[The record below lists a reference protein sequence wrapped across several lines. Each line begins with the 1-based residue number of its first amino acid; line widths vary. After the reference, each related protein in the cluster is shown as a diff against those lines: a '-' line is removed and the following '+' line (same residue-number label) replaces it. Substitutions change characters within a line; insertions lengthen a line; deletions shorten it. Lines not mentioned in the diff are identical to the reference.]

1 MLSAARGVL
10 IFPISFFFLIAQEPP
25 PTPADLPAADT
36 GLPGRLSSGS
46 SSQPQAFDKVITKD
60 AKSKTGVFTV
70 HEIKEKYYYEIPKT
84 ELNKE
89 FLFTTQI
96 ARTTLGVGY
105 GGQFVSERVVR
116 WERHANKINLRE
128 VNYEV
133 VADPKTPISLAVKAA
148 NNDTIVM
155 SFPIAA
161 FGKEPGKDKDK
172 DKPKDKDK
180 DSESADAQKDE
191 DKDELPPDQPAKET
205 PPAKEST
212 PAKDAAAKPAG
223 AKESA
228 KKPARPEPKEYK
240 ETGREPSIVIEVT
253 RLFTSDV
260 VELSARQRLNASTMD
275 ASRSY
280 IERISPYPEN
290 IEVESTHT
298 YTRMAAPAAAVR
310 TENPLNAGGMRPGSA
325 TVVLHHSMVKLPEH
339 AMQPRVFDERVGY
352 FTVRQ
357 MDYGRDEQRAP
368 KRTYITRWRLE
379 KKDPSA
385 ALSEP
390 VKPIVYYIDAA
401 TPSKWVPYMKLGV
414 ESWQK
419 AFEAAGFKN
428 AIIAKPAPTPE
439 EDPNFSPE
447 DVRYSVIRW
456 LPSTTENAVGP
467 HISDPRTGE
476 ILNADIQFYHNVMN
490 LQRDWY
496 FLQVGPLDPRA
507 QKLPLPDDLM
517 GRLVEFVCAHEVGH
531 TLGFQHNMKA
541 SSLYPQEKVRDKDWV
556 KKMGHTPSIMD
567 YSRFN
572 YVAQPEDG
580 IDVADLVPVVGPY
593 DVWATR
599 WGYSPIANSQ
609 TPDDE
614 KSTLDEWA
622 REQDTTPW
630 FRFSTPGAAGSDP
643 GELTEAVGDA
653 DALKSTALGVK
664 NLQRVARM
672 MLTATTTQKGDPY
685 EDLSEL
691 YGRMLGQWTL
701 EMNHVV
707 ALVGGL
713 DSQQKNIG
721 QEGVIF
727 TPVPQARQ
735 AAAVAFLNDNAFATP
750 KWAIDKE
757 ILRRIE
763 PLGTISRVGNAQ
775 RSVMSNLLSSAR
787 FARLIEQDALDG
799 SAAYKPADFLAAV
812 RHGVW
817 REIESPQ
824 APIDAYRRQLQRNYL
839 DLVNSKINGSAVTL
853 PAGLPAGISVAI
865 FASSGDEKPFYR
877 AELRALNTSITA
889 ALARTTDRTTR
900 VHLEGAR
907 DQIARILDPKFNP
920 TQGSGA
926 GEIRIFGDQWS
937 GQPLPAS
944 SGDLNAPW
952 QQIEDCWPDYEIR
965 PGSR

>member
-1 MLSAARGVL
+1 MPTAARSVL
-10 IFPISFFFLIAQEPP
+10 VFLISFFFLGAQEPP
-25 PTPADLPAADT
+25 PTPAEPPAGGET
-36 GLPGRLSSGS
+36 GAAGRLPFGLGS
-46 SSQPQAFDKVITKD
+46 QQPQAYDKVITKD
-60 AKSKTGVFTV
+60 AKSKTGLFTV
-70 HEIKEKYYYEIPKT
+70 HEVKDKYYYEIPKT
-84 ELNKE
+84 ELNLE
-89 FLFTTQI
+89 FLLVTQI

-116 WERHANKINLRE
+116 WERNANKINLRE

-133 VADPKTPISLAVKAA
+133 VADSKTPISLAVKAA

-161 FGKEPGKDKDK
+161 FGKEPGKEKDSAEAQK
-172 DKPKDKDK
+172 EAPKD
-180 DSESADAQKDE
+180 EQ
-191 DKDELPPDQPAKET
+191 PPEKPATPEKPAKE
-205 PPAKEST
+205 AAA
-212 PAKDAAAKPAG
+212 AKDGAAKPAA
-223 AKESA
+223 AKEAAS
-228 KKPARPEPKEYK
+228 KTARPEIKEYK
-240 ETGREPSIVIEVT
+240 ETGREPSIIIEVT

-260 VELSARQRLNASTMD
+260 FELSARQRLNASTMD
-275 ASRSY
+275 SSRSY

-298 YTRMAAPAAAVR
+298 YTRMATPSGALR
-310 TENPLNAGGMRPGSA
+310 TENPLAAGGMRPGSA

-339 AMQPRVFDERVGY
+339 PMTPRLFDERVGY
-352 FTVRQ
+352 FSVRQ
-357 MDYGRDEQRAP
+357 LDYGRDEQRAP

-379 KKDPSA
+379 KKDRAA

-401 TPSKWVPYMKLGV
+401 TPSKWVPYMIRGV

-428 AIIAKPAPTPE
+428 AIIAKPAPTAE
-439 EDPNFSPE
+439 QDPNFSPE

-456 LPSTTENAVGP
+456 RPSTIENAMGP

-517 GRLVEFVCAHEVGH
+517 GRLVEYVCAHEVGH

-541 SSLYPQEKVRDKDWV
+541 SSLYPQEKVRDKEWV
-556 KKMGHTPSIMD
+556 KKMGHSPSIMD
-567 YSRFN
+567 YARFN

-593 DVWATR
+593 DVWATH
-599 WGYSPIANSQ
+599 WGYQPIADSKS
-609 TPDDE
+609 PDDE
-614 KSTLDEWA
+614 KSTLDQWA
-622 REQDTTPW
+622 REQDKTPW
-630 FRFSTPGAAGSDP
+630 YRFSTPGSAGSDP
-643 GELTEAVGDA
+643 GDLTEAVGDA

-664 NLQRVARM
+664 NLQRVAHM

-701 EMNHVV
+701 EMNHVA

-713 DSQQKNIG
+713 ESQQKNIG
-721 QEGVIF
+721 QEGVIY
-727 TPVPQARQ
+727 TPVAKTRQ
-735 AAAVAFLNDNAFATP
+735 AAAVAFLNENAFATP
-750 KWAIDKE
+750 QWAIDKE

-763 PLGTISRVGNAQ
+763 PLGAINRVGNAQ
-775 RSVMSNLLSSAR
+775 RSVLGNLLSSAR
-787 FARLIEQDALDG
+787 FARLVEQDALDG
-799 SAAYKPADFLAAV
+799 SAAYRPADFLAAV
-812 RHGVW
+812 RHGIW
-817 REIESPQ
+817 REIETPQ

-839 DLVNSKINGSAVTL
+839 DLVNTKLNGPAMTL
-853 PAGLPAGISVAI
+853 PIGLPAGFPMAI

-877 AELRALNTSITA
+877 AELRALSTSIAA
-889 ALARTTDRTTR
+889 ALARTADRTTR

-907 DQIARILDPKFNP
+907 DQIARILDPKFAP
-920 TQGSGA
+920 MQGA
-926 GEIRIFGDQWS
+926 AAAAEIRVLGDRWS
-937 GQPLPAS
+937 GQSLHTA

-952 QQIEDCWPDYEIR
+952 QQIEDCWPDYEIK
-965 PGSR
+965 P